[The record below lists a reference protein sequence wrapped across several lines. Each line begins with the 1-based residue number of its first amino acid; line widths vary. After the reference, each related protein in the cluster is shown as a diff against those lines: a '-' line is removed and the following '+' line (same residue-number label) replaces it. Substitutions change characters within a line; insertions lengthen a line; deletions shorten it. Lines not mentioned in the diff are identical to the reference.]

1 MTCPVCREAYRRVL
15 FNETGV
21 FVYVCR
27 CSGPEFEGRSSK
39 AGVRRPQLSLFD
51 KEPK

>member
-15 FNETGV
+15 FSETGV

-39 AGVRRPQLSLFD
+39 AEKQLSLFD